1 MWAWA
6 ETAGVGM
13 QIDVRLKIRW
23 HLVTPVLRWCYAVWR
38 RRRSGG
44 RESRETAALRLGT
57 AGGAGDRSRRTGT
70 RGIRVCGDGDSG
82 QKRRSQYRRF
92 AKSEHVTPS
101 SVSSA
106 LVECTRHGLLI
117 ISLGPNRPFWIA

>member
-23 HLVTPVLRWCYAVWR
+23 HLVTPVLRQCYAVWR

-57 AGGAGDRSRRTGT
+57 TRAVGDRPRRTGIS
-70 RGIRVCGDGDSG
+70 GIRTCREGDPG
-82 QKRRSQYRRF
+82 QKRRTQDRRF
-92 AKSEHVTPS
+92 AKSEHNDT
-101 SVSSA
+101 
-106 LVECTRHGLLI
+106 
-117 ISLGPNRPFWIA
+117 F

>member
-13 QIDVRLKIRW
+13 HVDVRVKIRW
-23 HLVTPVLRWCYAVWR
+23 HLVILGLRQCYAVWD
-38 RRRSGG
+38 RRRSRG
-44 RESRETAALRLGT
+44 RESRDTAALRLGT
-57 AGGAGDRSRRTGT
+57 ARAFGDCSCRTGT
-70 RGIRVCGDGDSG
+70 GGIRICGDGDSG
-82 QKRRSQYRRF
+82 QKRRSQYRGF

-117 ISLGPNRPFWIA
+117 IS